1 MHFGF
6 AVSLFMALVAIVGVF
21 VFIPFVS
28 PYVFWLAVAAYSPRE
43 HAQVMTAIQN
53 W

>member
-6 AVSLFMALVAIVGVF
+6 AISLIMALAATIGVF

-28 PYVFWLAVAAYSPRE
+28 AYAFWLAVAAWVLLASTRR
-43 HAQVMTAIQN
+43 
-53 W
+53 